1 MLLVLQ
7 RSKPRTVQELMQKIG
22 FVKYTQKLLDNGF
35 DELEFLADLDEKVLS
50 EIGVPK
56 GLHRTVREHLSSNS
70 I

>member
-1 MLLVLQ
+1 
-7 RSKPRTVQELMQKIG
+7 MQKIG

-56 GLHRTVREHLSSNS
+56 GLHRTVREHLSSS
-70 I
+70 SF